1 MSLTDSLSPLQ
12 HRGLTSDAAGSARRI
27 PGSPLALDDR
37 GRRRQLVRAVIASTA
52 GTTVEW
58 YDFFLYNAAA
68 ALVFPRLFFPSSD
81 PYVATLLSFST
92 LFAGFAA
99 RPVGAAL
106 FGHFGDRIGRRA
118 LLVTTMVVMGV
129 ATMAIG
135 LVPSY
140 ASIGI
145 WGAVLLTLLR
155 SLQGIAVGGEWS
167 GSVLMSGEWAMQR
180 RRGFTTSFAQ
190 MGAPLGLI
198 LANGALSAMSV
209 LQDDATFFAWG
220 WRVPF
225 LGSFVLVVIGL
236 YIRIGVL
243 ESPVFERLKT
253 DGKVVRAPLVKVLS
267 ENWREVIL
275 TTLVRTGQL
284 VPYYVFTTYVLSYGT
299 QVLGLSRTT
308 LLTCMSLRSLT
319 SIVIMPLAGHLSDVY
334 GRKRV
339 VGAGLMGAAVWSFV
353 YFELLDTRA
362 VPLIL
367 MAMIVDS
374 IVQELQYAPQAAL
387 IAENFP
393 ASRRY
398 SGSGLGYHLAAIT
411 AGGPAPLVAA
421 YLYERFQTPLVIAGF
436 VFAST
441 LISFATFPWLKD
453 RAGSLDDF

>member
-1 MSLTDSLSPLQ
+1 MTSYAADPVDGISGGPLV
-12 HRGLTSDAAGSARRI
+12 
-27 PGSPLALDDR
+27 LDDR
-37 GRRRQLVRAVIASTA
+37 TRRRHLVRAVVASTV

-68 ALVFPRLFFPSSD
+68 ALVFPRIFFPSSD

-106 FGHFGDRIGRRA
+106 FGHFGDRIGRKA
-118 LLVTTMVVMGV
+118 LLVTTMMVMGV

-140 ASIGI
+140 QSIGI
-145 WGAVLLTLLR
+145 WGAVLLTVLR

-167 GSVLMSGEWAMQR
+167 GSVLMAGEWASPG

-198 LANGALSAMSV
+198 LANGALSVMTV
-209 LQDDATFFAWG
+209 LQDDATFLAWG

-225 LGSFVLVVIGL
+225 LGSFVLVAIGL

-243 ESPVFERLKT
+243 ESPVFAKLKT
-253 DGKVVRAPLVKVLS
+253 EGKVVRAPLVHVLR
-267 ENWREVIL
+267 ENWREVML
-275 TTLVRTGQL
+275 TTLLRTGQL
-284 VPYYVFTTYVLSYGT
+284 VPYYVFTTYILSYGT
-299 QVLGLSRTT
+299 QVLGMSRTT
-308 LLTCMSLRSLT
+308 LLTCVSLRSFT
-319 SIVIMPLAGHLSDVY
+319 SILMIPVAGHLSDVY
-334 GRKRV
+334 GRKRI
-339 VGAGLMGAAVWSFV
+339 VGMGLVGVAVWGFV
-353 YFELLDTRA
+353 YFQLLDTTA
-362 VPLIL
+362 IPLIML
-367 MAMIVDS
+367 AMIVDS
-374 IVQELQYAPQAAL
+374 VVQDLQYAPQAAL

-421 YLYERFQTPLVIAGF
+421 YLYERYETPLAIAAF
-436 VFAST
+436 VLVST
-441 LISFATFPWLKD
+441 AISLATFPWLKD
-453 RAGSLDDF
+453 RAGSLDGF

>member
-1 MSLTDSLSPLQ
+1 VAVARPSPTIQDL
-12 HRGLTSDAAGSARRI
+12 APERRH
-27 PGSPLALDDR
+27 
-37 GRRRQLVRAVIASTA
+37 LVRAVVASTI

-68 ALVFPRLFFPSSD
+68 ALIFPKLFFPGSD
-81 PYVATLLSFST
+81 PYVGTLLSFTT

-106 FGHFGDRIGRRA
+106 FGHYGDRIGRKA
-118 LLVTTMVVMGV
+118 LLVTTMMVMGV

-145 WGAVLLTLLR
+145 WGAVLLTVLR

-167 GSVLMSGEWAMQR
+167 GSVLMAGEWAKPG

-198 LANGALSAMSV
+198 IANGSFSLMTW
-209 LQDDATFFAWG
+209 LQDEATFFAWG
-220 WRVPF
+220 WRIPF
-225 LGSFVLVVIGL
+225 LASVLLVVFGL

-243 ESPVFERLKT
+243 ESPVFARLKES
-253 DGKVVRAPLVKVLS
+253 GKVARAPVARVFA
-267 ENWREVIL
+267 ENWREVAL
-275 TTLVRTGQL
+275 TTLLRTGQL
-284 VPYYVFTTYVLSYGT
+284 VPYYIFTTYILSYGT

-308 LLTCMSLRSLT
+308 LLTCLSLRSFT
-319 SIVIMPLAGHLSDVY
+319 SIAMIPAAGHLSDLY

-339 VGAGLMGAAVWSFV
+339 VGTGLIGISVFTFV
-353 YFELLDTRA
+353 YFGLLETRA
-362 VPLIL
+362 VPLIFL
-367 MAMIVDS
+367 AMVLDS
-374 IVQELQYAPQAAL
+374 MIQDLQYAPQAAL
-387 IAENFP
+387 IAESFP

-411 AGGPAPLVAA
+411 AGGPAPLVAT
-421 YLYERFQTPLVIAGF
+421 YLYETFRSPVAISMF
-436 VFAST
+436 VVVSAA
-441 LISFATFPWLKD
+441 ISFAALLALKD
-453 RAGSLDDF
+453 RAGALDQG